1 MDKKKIEQIDKGVYI
16 ALMVLAAIA
25 ILVAMVTGPMG
36 LESVAITASV
46 CACVITGMVLLR
58 TIRALHSPNSRK

>member
-1 MDKKKIEQIDKGVYI
+1 MNKKTIERIDKGVYI
-16 ALMVLAAIA
+16 ALMVLAAAA

-36 LESVAITASV
+36 LESVANTASV

-58 TIRALHSPNSRK
+58 TIRALYSPNSRK